1 MQRFFASN
9 PTSPSIAS
17 ISWPSTS
24 ILMTRSLSVMSSC
37 WSTRTARQVTWFAC
51 ATSTT
56 CVPPRLRRVA
66 SDRPKVRSRSLV
78 ASCSASIAA
87 VALPFF
93 LGQAQQR
100 VDGPLLP
107 GAGDED
113 LLVDDVVEVE
123 QEPQPHAVLDR
134 VAAARQARIAIEGD
148 PVETPQNRN
157 PGDAAR
163 DGNHSRP

>member
-1 MQRFFASN
+1 MGADVDEHG
-9 PTSPSIAS
+9 
-17 ISWPSTS
+17 
-24 ILMTRSLSVMSSC
+24 L
-37 WSTRTARQVTWFAC
+37 
-51 ATSTT
+51 
-56 CVPPRLRRVA
+56 
-66 SDRPKVRSRSLV
+66 
-78 ASCSASIAA
+78 AA

-93 LGQAQQR
+93 ARQAQQR

-113 LLVDDVVEVE
+113 LLIDDIVEVE
-123 QEPQPHAVLDR
+123 QEPQPHALLDH
-134 VAAARQARIAIEGD
+134 VAAARQARIAVEGD